1 MRFHSLSSPGQD
13 FGSFS
18 APNSNL
24 GGRLWARSRLS
35 FARGECWVCPLTESL
50 SDHIVS
56 LRGSIEELQSMPGSD
71 LIKSPDRCFEVGGD
85 SDGHAYFI
93 SSDSGEIYVWW
104 HDPDELTRLDV
115 TPFSMEELIE
125 WSIRRDT
132 SYPRDRNWSTFVE
145 AGASGTLVNLETP
158 DGLGM
163 TMNLPSTSML
173 FFGHP
178 QEYSFTRIRER
189 MAVFGDFEEQFE
201 SDQVLALLQPH
212 RGFLV
217 EMTHR
222 LRGRRCQINL
232 EANHTLPHDASLV
245 EHGRQLVAWLKAEG
259 FCDVDDLSVM
269 MPEE

>member
-18 APNSNL
+18 APNPIL

-35 FARGECWVCPLTESL
+35 FARGECWIVPPTENL
-50 SDHIVS
+50 VDRLIS

-85 SDGHAYFI
+85 PDGHAYFI

-104 HDPDELTRLDV
+104 HDPDEITRLDV

-125 WSIRRDT
+125 WSLRRDP
-132 SYPRDRNWSTFVE
+132 SHPRKRDWSTFVE
-145 AGASGTLVNLETP
+145 TGASVNIDTP
-158 DGLGM
+158 DGAGT
-163 TMNLPSTSML
+163 TMHLPSTGL
-173 FFGHP
+173 VCLGHP
-178 QEYSFTRIRER
+178 LEYPFTRIRER

-222 LRGRRCQINL
+222 LRGRRCQIEL
-232 EANHTLPHDASLV
+232 EANNSLRHDASLA
-245 EHGRQLVAWLKAEG
+245 EHGLQLVDWLKAEG
-259 FCDVDDLSVM
+259 FCDVDDLSVRI
-269 MPEE
+269 PGE